1 MNLKWNISHLSLL
14 ISSYRSSMNLFKY
27 ISSKNVLFYWL
38 RKKWYNKKRINL
50 FNDNSWNIELSEFVN
65 RSFFVFITTT
75 NMSQKK
81 EECVPGDYIKIQVTV
96 YTIFLQNNSTIR
108 LVDFIF
114 LYYEKSLQSTKI
126 VTDQRKSVIPGDLFH
141 ILNQINRLYNLP
153 AKEQLFSRP
162 KKKNKMNE

>member
-1 MNLKWNISHLSLL
+1 
-14 ISSYRSSMNLFKY
+14 
-27 ISSKNVLFYWL
+27 
-38 RKKWYNKKRINL
+38 
-50 FNDNSWNIELSEFVN
+50 
-65 RSFFVFITTT
+65 
-75 NMSQKK
+75 MSQKK

-153 AKEQLFSRP
+153 AKEQLFARP